1 MSAGIIAL
9 IIVLV
14 LAAGVGVFLAG
25 PVARS
30 RRLKKR
36 FGPEYERV
44 AGEGQNRRLGEAELA
59 KREERV
65 RGLELTALTAP
76 ARDNYTAQWAELQ
89 ERFVDTPGEATADAE
104 GLVGSVIRDLGYP
117 DDDFE
122 QMVADL
128 SVHHAGAVGD
138 LRAAHYVA
146 GKSAAGE
153 ASTEELRVAL
163 LHYRELFTELLADSP
178 AAASDEQE
186 DDEEDEQEDDQET
199 AVATAVQ
206 NR

>member
-30 RRLKKR
+30 RRLRKR
-36 FGPEYERV
+36 FGPEYDRV
-44 AGEGQNRRLGEAELA
+44 AGEGQNKRLGEAELA

-65 RGLELTALTAP
+65 RGLELIALTTP
-76 ARDNYTAQWAELQ
+76 ARDDYTAQWADLQ
-89 ERFVDTPGEATADAE
+89 ERFVDMPGEATADAE
-104 GLVGSVIRDLGYP
+104 RLVGSVVKDLGYP
-117 DDDFE
+117 EDDFE

-128 SVHHAGAVGD
+128 SVNHAGAVGD
-138 LRAAHYVA
+138 LRAAHYIA
-146 GKSAAGE
+146 GKSAADE

-178 AAASDEQE
+178 ATAGNGQE
-186 DDEEDEQEDDQET
+186 DDEET
-199 AVATAVQ
+199 AVTTAVQ

>member
-14 LAAGVGVFLAG
+14 LAIGVGVFVAG

-30 RRLKKR
+30 RRLRKR
-36 FGPEYERV
+36 FGPEYDRV
-44 AGEGQNRRLGEAELA
+44 AGKGQNRRLGEVELA

-76 ARDNYTAQWAELQ
+76 ARDSYTAQWADLQ

-128 SVHHAGAVGD
+128 SVNHPEALGD
-138 LRAAHYVA
+138 LRAAHYIA
-146 GKSAAGE
+146 GKSTAGE

-163 LHYRELFTELLADSP
+163 LHYRDLFTELLADSP
-178 AAASDEQE
+178 ATASDSQE
-186 DDEEDEQEDDQET
+186 DGQET
-199 AVATAVQ
+199 AVTTAGQ